1 MAEMTSLPKKS
12 QINHEELDLPVF
24 PYPLN
29 FDWKR
34 INSVLRL
41 LHQTICSPERI
52 LEYTYTH
59 IHHVYFKMMPE
70 ISLEEK
76 SSLIP
81 FTKICGFHQIIDRFS
96 QPCTTVGKTQLLSV
110 YLQLLL
116 ADKNGFTTL
125 QYVRSDRIYPSPVC
139 LHSYFQ
145 MRHLSLIL
153 IFLIEVTLVIF
164 KGRLFRYHFLS
175 LLNV

>member
-1 MAEMTSLPKKS
+1 MKNLTSQSLSLPF
-12 QINHEELDLPVF
+12 EL
-24 PYPLN
+24 
-29 FDWKR
+29 W
-34 INSVLRL
+34 
-41 LHQTICSPERI
+41 
-52 LEYTYTH
+52 
-59 IHHVYFKMMPE
+59 
-70 ISLEEK
+70 LEENKFTVKVPIPNHMFSWENTGIHINTHTMCILKWSLRQACKRK

-125 QYVRSDRIYPSPVC
+125 QHVRSDRIYPSPVC
-139 LHSYFQ
+139 LHPYFQ
-145 MRHLSLIL
+145 MWHLSLIL
-153 IFLIEVTLVIF
+153 IFLIEVMQVIF
-164 KGRLFRYHFLS
+164 KERLFRYNFLS

>member
-1 MAEMTSLPKKS
+1 M
-12 QINHEELDLPVF
+12 
-24 PYPLN
+24 
-29 FDWKR
+29 
-34 INSVLRL
+34 LRL

-59 IHHVYFKMMPE
+59 IHHVYFKIKPE
-70 ISLEEK
+70 TSLEEK

-81 FTKICGFHQIIDRFS
+81 FTKIYGFHQIIDRFS

-110 YLQLLL
+110 YLKLLL

-125 QYVRSDRIYPSPVC
+125 QYVRSDRIYPSLVC
-139 LHSYFQ
+139 LHPYFE
-145 MRHLSLIL
+145 MWHLSLIL

-164 KGRLFRYHFLS
+164 KERLFRYNFLS
-175 LLNV
+175 LLNVYTYFPVLSNGTKVHLKLLACFL